1 MSNSNTNTSTHTI
14 VFGDDGSP
22 SADLAW
28 LWINSHAW
36 PAWRLEVVRAVTPEV
51 VKVAEDP
58 AALREW
64 QPANP
69 RIAFAESCLDDVVQL
84 TIDQDPRVAL
94 TRHTDL
100 LVIGHRGPGVVKAMH
115 IGSTAEWL
123 LVHPPSP
130 MVIAR
135 SGRPTRS
142 VMVCHDGSP
151 SAQLATSSLG
161 ALPWSSGLSIEI
173 VCVDDGRVDIDSA
186 IADAQ
191 QQLSGAG
198 ATIFATILVGDP
210 SDQLVKHA
218 SHDSPDLV
226 VMGTRGLTG
235 MSRLTIG
242 STASVVAHA
251 TNHSVL
257 LACDPGQLPIRR

>member
-1 MSNSNTNTSTHTI
+1 MSSNTL

-22 SADLAW
+22 SADVAW

-36 PAWRLEVVRAVTPEV
+36 PSWRLEVVRAVVPEF
-51 VKVAEDP
+51 VKVSAVTP
-58 AALREW
+58 MPREW
-64 QPANP
+64 QPDNP
-69 RIAFAESCLDDVVQL
+69 RTAFAESCFDEVVQL
-84 TIDQDPRVAL
+84 TIDQDPRIAL

-100 LVIGHRGPGVVKAMH
+100 LVIGPRGPGVAKAMH

-135 SGRPTRS
+135 NGRATRT

-151 SAQLATSSLG
+151 SAQAATATLG
-161 ALPWSSGLSIEI
+161 ALPWSGDLSVEI
-173 VCVDDGRVDIDSA
+173 VAVDDGRVDVEPA
-186 IADAQ
+186 TEDAR
-191 QQLSGAG
+191 QQLSSIGACVSV
-198 ATIFATILVGDP
+198 TILSGEP
-210 SDQLVKHA
+210 TKELVKYAAHQ
-218 SHDSPDLV
+218 SPDLV

-235 MSRLTIG
+235 LSRLRVG
-242 STASVVAHA
+242 STASAVAHA

-257 LACDPGQLPIRR
+257 LACDPGQMRVGT

>member
-1 MSNSNTNTSTHTI
+1 MSSKTL

-36 PAWRLEVVRAVTPEV
+36 PSWRLEVVRAVVPEF
-51 VKVAEDP
+51 VKVSAVAP
-58 AALREW
+58 VPHEW
-64 QPANP
+64 QPGNP
-69 RIAFAESCLDDVVQL
+69 RTAFAETCFDDVVQL
-84 TIDQDPRVAL
+84 TIDQDPRIAL

-100 LVIGHRGPGVVKAMH
+100 LVIGPRGPGVAKALH

-135 SGRPTRS
+135 NGRPTRT

-151 SAQLATSSLG
+151 SAQMAAASLCS
-161 ALPWSSGLSIEI
+161 LPWSTGLSVEI
-173 VCVDDGRVDIDSA
+173 VSVDDGRADVERVVDDARQHASS
-186 IADAQ
+186 IAASVSVTI
-191 QQLSGAG
+191 LSGDP
-198 ATIFATILVGDP
+198 TKELVR
-210 SDQLVKHA
+210 HA
-218 SHDSPDLV
+218 ARRSPDLV

-235 MSRLTIG
+235 LSRLRIG
-242 STASVVAHA
+242 STASAVAHA
-251 TNHSVL
+251 TDHSVL
-257 LACDPGQLPIRR
+257 LACDPDQLQVGS